1 MPQFDIVT
9 FFIQTICLTFFF
21 FLFYFSYIKFV
32 LHPLFKVLAMRKKI
46 YKMSVTLNSKI
57 KKTALTNAIY
67 SEIFK
72 L

>member
-1 MPQFDIVT
+1 
-9 FFIQTICLTFFF
+9 
-21 FLFYFSYIKFV
+21 
-32 LHPLFKVLAMRKKI
+32 MRKKI